1 MTDYRRDF
9 TQGGMY
15 FFTMV
20 LQDRSK
26 DYLVRYID
34 EFRLAYKQTQERYP
48 FETVAICILP
58 DHLHLIMK
66 LPKDDNNYSVR
77 IAYLKTQFTQKL
89 PLYCR
94 KPNDSQNK
102 RREAGIWQ
110 RRFWEHLIRDDKD
123 LANHLDYIYYN
134 PVKHGY
140 VQSVK
145 DWQFSSFHRDVK
157 KEIYSEDW
165 GSNVDKIVLNLYKE

>member
-110 RRFWEHLIRDDKD
+110 RRF
-123 LANHLDYIYYN
+123 
-134 PVKHGY
+134 
-140 VQSVK
+140 
-145 DWQFSSFHRDVK
+145 
-157 KEIYSEDW
+157 
-165 GSNVDKIVLNLYKE
+165 